1 MDQTPNILG
10 IMRVANFLI
19 ACLVGVFAMS
29 ASVPAE
35 SPVVVEL
42 YTSEGCNSCPR
53 ADQYLFELRERDDV
67 IALAFH
73 VDYWDYLGWTDR
85 FATRDFTNRQ
95 RSYARAMGE
104 PMIYTPQLVV
114 GGVDHVV
121 GSNHADVNDAI
132 AGAATR
138 DPLIEIGLGWSDRH
152 ALTVSIPAAPYDGD
166 ATIWFV
172 RYGKEAQTD
181 VTSGEN
187 AGRTLR
193 HANIVKELTAI
204 GMWKGEAM
212 EITLPWEAIAGGNG
226 EREFGCAIIVQPEGL
241 GPILGA
247 REISYDM
254 ETTTW

>member
-1 MDQTPNILG
+1 MKVLS
-10 IMRVANFLI
+10 FL
-19 ACLVGVFAMS
+19 AAAALTVFALATPAS
-29 ASVPAE
+29 AD

-42 YTSEGCNSCPR
+42 YTSEGCSSCPS
-53 ADQYLFELRERDDV
+53 ADQYLFDLRERDNV

-95 RSYARAMGE
+95 RAYARAMGS

-114 GGVDHVV
+114 GGADHVV
-121 GSNHADVNDAI
+121 GSDRGSVDEAI
-132 AGAATR
+132 AQAASR
-138 DPLIEIGLGWSDRH
+138 PPLIEIGLSWTDRR
-152 ALTVSIPAAPYDGD
+152 ALTVSIPEADFDGD

-172 RYGKEAQTD
+172 RYGMEAESV

-187 AGRTLR
+187 AGRTLV
-193 HANIVKELTAI
+193 HANIVEELTAI
-204 GMWKGEAM
+204 GMWDGQAM

-226 EREFGCAIIVQPEGL
+226 AHDFGCAIIVQPEGL

-247 REISYDM
+247 REISYDV
-254 ETTTW
+254 ETSTW